1 MSKRLTVLDLF
12 CGTGGFSKG
21 FENAGGFDVVFGIDL
36 LPDAIA
42 TFKGNHPDAQT
53 IAADVRD
60 YPPDRIGQEL
70 DLRPGQIDVVI
81 GGPPCQ
87 GFSSIR
93 PHRGSRHEDPR
104 NDLFLDFANYVEYFR
119 PRVFVLENVVGMAT
133 HRDGETLASMQEA
146 FCKAGYA
153 TDWRVLNAAHFGVPQ
168 KRERLIVIGVESGGE
183 VSFPDAT
190 HAGPNLGSTIGV
202 RDRQR
207 MHGIEVQPSFL
218 SDSKTKNM
226 AAFPLITVADAI
238 DDLPPI
244 ESGESATSYDR
255 PPRTKYQR
263 DRRANATRLDLHQS
277 TRHREKML
285 EIIRH
290 SGPNISHIPKHLVT
304 SGFSSCYSRLAA
316 DEPSMTITVNF
327 VHPASN
333 RCIHPTLDRAL
344 TPREGARLQ
353 SFDDDFVFC
362 GSRAQIVKQI
372 GNAVPPLLGQA
383 IGSHLASLLGM
394 SDRDALMAAA

>member
-1 MSKRLTVLDLF
+1 MPKRLKVIDLF

-21 FENAGGFDVVFGIDL
+21 FENAGDFEVVFGVDQ

-42 TFKGNHPDAQT
+42 TFRRNHSEARAL
-53 IAADVRD
+53 AADVRD
-60 YPPDRIGQEL
+60 YPAERIGREL
-70 DLRPGQIDVVI
+70 DLERGQIDVVI

-93 PHRGSRHEDPR
+93 PHRGSSDDDPR
-104 NDLFLDFANYVEYFR
+104 NALFRDFANYVEYFC
-119 PRVFVLENVVGMAT
+119 PSVFVLENVVGLAT
-133 HRDGETLASMQEA
+133 HREGETLASMQEA
-146 FCKAGYA
+146 FGTAGYE

-168 KRERLIVIGVESGGE
+168 KRERLIMIGVERGGKL
-183 VSFPDAT
+183 SFPDPT

-202 RDRQR
+202 RDRDR
-207 MHGIEVQPSFL
+207 MHGIEVQPSLF
-218 SDSKTKNM
+218 SGAKTNRM
-226 AAFPLITVADAI
+226 LPLITVADAI

-244 ESGESATSYDR
+244 KSGESATDYDR
-255 PPRTKYQR
+255 LPRTDYQR
-263 DRRANATRLDLHQS
+263 DRRANAKSLDLHQS
-277 TRHREKML
+277 TRHTEKML

-290 SGPNISHIPKHLVT
+290 SGPNISYIPKHLIT

-316 DEPSMTITVNF
+316 NEPSVTITVNF

-383 IGSHLASLLGM
+383 IGSHVATLLGA
-394 SDRDALMAAA
+394 SDRDVLMAAA